1 MLHPKI
7 PLWLDQQSRLGQQDT
22 NGDYLHQCPGNE
34 KAITILGDIKFTA
47 ESFSRYEIAFCA

>member
-22 NGDYLHQCPGNE
+22 NGDYLHQCPGNG
-34 KAITILGDIKFTA
+34 KAITISGDIKFTA
-47 ESFSRYEIAFCA
+47 ESFQDTK